1 MSAISSSA
9 SLTQLLHFDGFDSR
23 KAAEFCGSSRWQ
35 SNCGAKN
42 RYPSDGV
49 FHLDRLGHS
58 MLAFR
63 AEQGI
68 SLHWT
73 PRIKV
78 LPRSSRSDL
87 FKLSLPAT
95 QGVVPKKKA
104 LIQVYFP
111 AQTAEVGLE
120 DAILRGRPNA
130 QQWPRCKFRQTK
142 SGVFANSL
150 IHSAAIGVKTIL
162 CRCHGAAIGA
172 HRCQTGHGAGHAA

>member
-1 MSAISSSA
+1 MI
-9 SLTQLLHFDGFDSR
+9 LTPLPHLDGFSSR
-23 KAAEFCGSSRWQ
+23 KAAEFCGSSRWR

-42 RYPSDGV
+42 RCPSDGV

-95 QGVVPKKKA
+95 QGVVPKKPEA

-111 AQTAEVGLE
+111 AQLRKLGLRMQSCG
-120 DAILRGRPNA
+120 DGQTRNNGR
-130 QQWPRCKFRQTK
+130 
-142 SGVFANSL
+142 VANSGRQNQASL
-150 IHSAAIGVKTIL
+150 PTALFTVLRLA
-162 CRCHGAAIGA
+162 
-172 HRCQTGHGAGHAA
+172 